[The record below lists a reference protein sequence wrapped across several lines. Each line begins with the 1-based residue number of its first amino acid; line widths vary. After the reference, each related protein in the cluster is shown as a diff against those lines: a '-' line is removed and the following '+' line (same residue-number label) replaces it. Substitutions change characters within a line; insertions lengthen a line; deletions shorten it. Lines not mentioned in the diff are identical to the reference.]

1 MSNCGKIYEKAMEE
15 ILSNI
20 TEWYQGAKYR
30 NKYFEN
36 DGEGFVSDTECI
48 VYNSLDKI
56 RK

>member
-1 MSNCGKIYEKAMEE
+1 MSNCGKIYEKAMED

-36 DGEGFVSDTECI
+36 DGEAFVSDTECI